1 MLRRIR
7 NCRIYNYYSHQNIII
22 VIVIVIVIITIIITV
37 ISLLLLSRFLTSR
50 HYIYIPVCLPQIT

>member
-7 NCRIYNYYSHQNIII
+7 NCRIYNYYSHQNII
-22 VIVIVIVIITIIITV
+22 IVIVIVIITIIITV

>member
-22 VIVIVIVIITIIITV
+22 VIVIVIITIIITV
-37 ISLLLLSRFLTSR
+37 ISLLLLGRFLTSR